1 MRGDRPCRYIHLA
14 EVIAFTPHA
23 RGSTGSRLRERGWI
37 SVYPACAGIDLLSTH
52 WILAIMGLPRM
63 RGDRP
68 HQCIPLRPGDRFTPH
83 ARGSTALFWFLS
95 SVIMVYPACA
105 GIDLAVNDNHR
116 FVCSLPRMRGDRPN
130 WCIRL
135 YNECRFTPHARGST
149 QDFSRFPILFFVYPA
164 CAGIDPLDGV
174 R

>member
-149 QDFSRFPILFFVYPA
+149 QDFSRFPILFLVYPA
-164 CAGIDPLDGV
+164 CAGIDQLDGV